1 MPNNLPKL
9 HLKLL
14 RKEQFKKAAEAGS
27 DLTGDET
34 ADATKKFSWTSSQN
48 SSETATNEAEGIDHD
63 IDR

>member
-34 ADATKKFSWTSSQN
+34 ADATKKFS
-48 SSETATNEAEGIDHD
+48 
-63 IDR
+63 